1 MKRWLMKYLA
11 RHTRRTLAKT
21 ISFAVLHFFVA
32 FAVAYALTGDAITG
46 GLIALIEPTCNT
58 VAYFF
63 HERLWERFGSQP
75 ERQRGYGHGNL
86 MQQKER

>member
-1 MKRWLMKYLA
+1 MKKWLTDHLA

-32 FAVAYALTGDAITG
+32 FAVAYGLTGSVITG
-46 GLIALIEPTCNT
+46 GLIALIEPACNT

-63 HERLWERFGSQP
+63 HERLWQRFGSEPSLQK
-75 ERQRGYGHGNL
+75 GYGHGNL
-86 MQQKER
+86 LQQKER